1 MKWFITGGRCSG
13 KTAFMKQKFKGG
25 YVVLSDDNYARLCY
39 SDYDVMI
46 FTIIDD
52 AYKDINPTKY
62 EHLIKLGKHLKLGK
76 KIKKQTKKRE
86 MQYLKRIKVKK
97 NK

>member
-1 MKWFITGGRCSG
+1 MKMFITGGRCIG
-13 KTAFMKQKFKGG
+13 KTAFMKQIESG
-25 YVVLSDDNYARLCY
+25 YAVFSDDNYARLCY
-39 SDYDVMI
+39 SRYDTL

-62 EHLIKLGKHLKLGK
+62 EHLVKLGKHLKLGK
-76 KIKKQTKKRE
+76 QIKKQTKKRE
-86 MQYLKRIKVKK
+86 MQYLKRIKIKK